1 MPYNQ
6 LVLSGGGCKVLIHLG
21 IILKLQQLNKM
32 DMITRF
38 SGSSMGGLIAFL
50 LAINTPID
58 NLYHALLL
66 DNVLQLY
73 SILGLDELYYH
84 FTVKN
89 IFSYLK
95 SIINDNGILNSN
107 NDKLIDWIN
116 LQLMNNNLPINC
128 TFLQLFTLKKRE
140 LLITGS
146 NLTTQQCYYFS
157 HIHTPNMIIAKAI
170 TITIC
175 YPYLYKELTI
185 YQTDFS
191 NNSIPNNLPI
201 TRWLDG
207 GYYENFPIECFDSYY
222 LPNTT
227 LGIYFITNNRCPEYN
242 KYLKNKYRT
251 IGIQLT
257 GVNTFT
263 KLNKDIINYLIIKGY
278 SYQIE

>member
-6 LVLSGGGCKVLIHLG
+6 LVLAGGGCKVLIHLG

-58 NLYHALLL
+58 KLYHTLLL

-84 FTVKN
+84 FRVKN

-140 LLITGS
+140 LLI
-146 NLTTQQCYYFS
+146 
-157 HIHTPNMIIAKAI
+157 
-170 TITIC
+170 
-175 YPYLYKELTI
+175 
-185 YQTDFS
+185 
-191 NNSIPNNLPI
+191 
-201 TRWLDG
+201 
-207 GYYENFPIECFDSYY
+207 
-222 LPNTT
+222 
-227 LGIYFITNNRCPEYN
+227 
-242 KYLKNKYRT
+242 
-251 IGIQLT
+251 
-257 GVNTFT
+257 
-263 KLNKDIINYLIIKGY
+263 
-278 SYQIE
+278 